1 MAGISEYLASGW
13 LSTLRNTPFVVPTF
27 CFQLHTGDPANGGL
41 LMVSDMDDR
50 QIGTLGAPDP
60 LGFIATT
67 GEPPAWTM
75 TAPETIKQVSFWD
88 ALSGGN
94 WLGNAVLSKSV
105 TVAQG
110 DTFRMGGGFKLKITG
125 LA

>member
-13 LSTLRNTPFVVPTF
+13 LSTLRNTPFVIPTF
-27 CFQLHTGDPANGGL
+27 CFQLHTGDPAVGAL
-41 LMVSDMDDR
+41 LNMSAMTDR

-67 GEPPAWTM
+67 GEPPAWAM
-75 TAPETIKQVSFWD
+75 NAAETIKYVSIWD
-88 ALSGGN
+88 ALSAGN
-94 WLGNAVLSKSV
+94 WLGNAVLTKSV
-105 TVAQG
+105 TVADG
-110 DTFRMGGGFKLKITG
+110 DIFRMGGGFKLKITG